1 MVTDA
6 TVELY
11 IKPHSRVSNRDCRMH
26 VFCVIAHNTPS
37 KTNVEYQLYSAGGQ
51 RIYCN
56 WHSLLISSRVFCVSM
71 ISSEDV
77 RCRCI
82 HLWTRPQKCWE
93 IRFCLEANIWVASD
107 RCMQM
112 EIHGNHL
119 FRVSFLQVLPWILFG
134 TIWPFLRR
142 YSIPFDLVRQT
153 KD

>member
-1 MVTDA
+1 MFPIEIAACMYFASLHIT
-6 TVELY
+6 
-11 IKPHSRVSNRDCRMH
+11 HRVKLTWNISCIVLGD
-26 VFCVIAHNTPS
+26 
-37 KTNVEYQLYSAGGQ
+37 K

-71 ISSEDV
+71 ISSDDV

-93 IRFCLEANIWVASD
+93 IRFCLEPNIWVASD

-134 TIWPFLRR
+134 TILPFLRR
-142 YSIPFDLVRQT
+142 YSIPFGLVRQT